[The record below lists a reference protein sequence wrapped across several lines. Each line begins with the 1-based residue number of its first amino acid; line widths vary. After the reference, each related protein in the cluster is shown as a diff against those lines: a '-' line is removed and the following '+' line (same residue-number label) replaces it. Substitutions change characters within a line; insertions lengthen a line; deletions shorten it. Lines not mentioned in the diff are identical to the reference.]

1 MCLDLFYSDRMVTGG
16 RLYSAI
22 DTAEMLHEKN
32 FTYSG
37 TINKN
42 RKGLPTEIKTV
53 KEQENDSSPFFWK
66 KDSPVM
72 LVSYALKPD
81 KNAVLK
87 SPYSVRI

>member
-1 MCLDLFYSDRMVTGG
+1 MNALPSTSSIQDLVMDVCLDPFYSDRMVTGG

-53 KEQENDSSPFFWK
+53 KEQENDSSPFF
-66 KDSPVM
+66 
-72 LVSYALKPD
+72 
-81 KNAVLK
+81 
-87 SPYSVRI
+87 

>member
-1 MCLDLFYSDRMVTGG
+1 MDMCLDLFYSDRMVTGG

-53 KEQENDSSPFFWK
+53 KEQENDSSPF
-66 KDSPVM
+66 
-72 LVSYALKPD
+72 L
-81 KNAVLK
+81 
-87 SPYSVRI
+87 